1 MLIQRI
7 ENALI
12 PVPSDQFGRLE
23 KPLSA
28 MVFAYDDFNGNGES
42 FNVSEAASLASP
54 HAQLSKHFRVKKVTV
69 LVSPS
74 NPAIRRIYS
83 KLPNVTVIPFKL
95 DPRSLNVKTILTLM
109 AVDESSSPPLYLA
122 QLTKILRE
130 INVQNDGGF
139 DYRAFKKRLRLCDFN
154 AAQENMLQL
163 RLDLLESFLDMNG
176 NAPQPKFRPG
186 EITIMDMSCPFVD
199 KNTACVLF
207 KIGLHR
213 YLESDV
219 AGKMVVLDEAH
230 KYMANVPGAKELNN
244 ELIST
249 IRLQRHK
256 GVRIII
262 AIQEPTLL
270 TDLIAL
276 CDVTVIHRFSSPE
289 WFSALQKHIP
299 MANQDHKLLLED
311 IEALKPGTALVYSPK
326 GIFGND
332 EEGGLLKGTGK
343 LIMVRV
349 RKRITADGGQ
359 SILAA

>member
-1 MLIQRI
+1 MRLL

-12 PVPSDQFGRLE
+12 PVSDARFGRLE

-28 MVFAYDDFNGNGES
+28 MVFAYDDFNGNGEGFS
-42 FNVSEAASLASP
+42 VSEAASLASA
-54 HAQLSKHFRVKKVTV
+54 HAQLPKNYRVKKVTV

-74 NPAIRRIYS
+74 NPAIKRIYS
-83 KLPNVTVIPFKL
+83 NLPNVTVIPFKL
-95 DPRSLNVKTILTLM
+95 HPRSLNVKTILTLM
-109 AVDESSSPPLYLA
+109 AVDESSEPPLYLA
-122 QLTKILRE
+122 QVVKILRE
-130 INVQNDGGF
+130 INVETNGRF
-139 DYRAFKKRLRLCDFN
+139 DYLLFKQRLALCNFN
-154 AAQENMLQL
+154 PSQTNMLQL
-163 RLDLLESFLDMNG
+163 RLDLLESFLDIDG
-176 NAPQPKFRPG
+176 NAPQPQFRPG
-186 EITIMDMSCPFVD
+186 EVTIMDMSCPFVD
-199 KNTACVLF
+199 KNTACILF

-230 KYMANVPGAKELNN
+230 KYMAKVPGAKELNN
-244 ELIST
+244 ELITT

-256 GVRIII
+256 GVRTII
-262 AIQEPTLL
+262 ATQEPTLL

-289 WFSALQKHIP
+289 WFAALQKHIP
-299 MANQDHKLLLED
+299 MASQDRKLLLED

-326 GIFGND
+326 GIFGTDD
-332 EEGGLLKGTGK
+332 EGALVKGTGK
-343 LIMVRV
+343 LMRVSV